1 MVKHWKRLGLV
12 TGLSLTLVAAGCG
25 ADEEGEDAGGEDDNG
40 DAEETEEDED
50 DEDDDEDD
58 DTSGEASGNYGEDVE
73 YSITGI
79 DGGSGVVQS
88 TEDAIEDYDLDWDVQ
103 TSSDAA
109 MIQELDN
116 AYQDEE
122 PIFLTGWT
130 PHWKFQEYD
139 LKILDDPENSYGD
152 AESIHSIARE
162 GLADDHPDAY
172 QIIDN
177 FQWDEADMEEVML
190 EIQDDVDEVEA
201 AQNWIDG
208 NEDMVSEWTDGVD
221 EDAGEGESI
230 SLSLVAWD
238 TEIAST
244 NVLAQVLESVGY
256 DVEQNQ
262 VEANYVFA
270 SVADGDADASTA
282 VWLPHTHADY
292 HEDYQED
299 YEDLGPNLE
308 EGAQLGLTVP
318 AYMDIESIED
328 LQEE

>member
-1 MVKHWKRLGLV
+1 MIKHWKRLGLV

-25 ADEEGEDAGGEDDNG
+25 ADEEGEEGADGDNG
-40 DAEETEEDED
+40 DAEETEENGEDADADED
-50 DEDDDEDD
+50 
-58 DTSGEASGNYGEDVE
+58 GEAAADYGEEVD
-73 YSITGI
+73 YTITGI
-79 DGGSGVVQS
+79 DGGAGVVQS
-88 TEDAIEDYDLDWDVQ
+88 TEDAIEDYELDEWNVQ

-116 AYQDEE
+116 AYQNEE

-139 LKILDDPENSYGD
+139 LEILDDPELSYGE
-152 AESIHSIARE
+152 AESIHTIARE
-162 GLADDHPDAY
+162 GLEEDDSDAF
-172 QIIDN
+172 QIIDS
-177 FQWDEADMEEVML
+177 FEWEESDMEEVML
-190 EIQDDVDEVEA
+190 EIQDDVDEAEA
-201 AQNWIDG
+201 AQNWIDE
-208 NEDMVSEWTDGVD
+208 NDDMVSEWTDGVD
-221 EDAGEGESI
+221 ENAGEGETI

-256 DVEQNQ
+256 DVEMNQ

-292 HEDYQED
+292 HEDYQDE